1 MKKNL
6 INVFFNTED
15 NEDWVRISPTGTNK
29 THNCKFFFKEADIP
43 KNTEIDFLVVFNN
56 YKKIKNNIYNFYNT
70 LLLACEPPSIH
81 NYNLDY
87 INQFRWIVSSD
98 KKIKHKNKIYKT
110 TFFPWHV
117 GINRNLKFSNKNL
130 KFKKLYKMD
139 FKKKKLLSI
148 IQTNKSYCIEHDI
161 RNEILNKL
169 KQEFGKYI
177 EVFGRDYNYVSD
189 KLNALKNFSYH
200 VCIENYFGK
209 NFWTEKLSDPLV
221 TRTNPI
227 YLGCSNIS
235 DYFPKNNFFHLSK
248 HNDEKNLILIENI
261 IRKKSHKF
269 LCHKEREL
277 IFTKYN
283 ILTFLD
289 NFIKKNLSIKKKDIN
304 IFSERRK
311 KLLFFKKK
319 FKFI

>member
-1 MKKNL
+1 M
-6 INVFFNTED
+6 
-15 NEDWVRISPTGTNK
+15 G
-29 THNCKFFFKEADIP
+29 
-43 KNTEIDFLVVFNN
+43 
-56 YKKIKNNIYNFYNT
+56 
-70 LLLACEPPSIH
+70 
-81 NYNLDY
+81 
-87 INQFRWIVSSD
+87 
-98 KKIKHKNKIYKT
+98 
-110 TFFPWHV
+110 
-117 GINRNLKFSNKNL
+117 
-130 KFKKLYKMD
+130 

-161 RNEILNKL
+161 RNEILHKL

-189 KLNALKNFSYH
+189 KLNALKDFSYH

-221 TRTNPI
+221 TKTNPI
-227 YLGCSNIS
+227 YLGCSNIG

-248 HNDEKNLILIENI
+248 HNDEKNLVLIENI

-289 NFIKKNLSIKKKDIN
+289 NFIKKNLSTKKKYIN

-311 KLLFFKKK
+311 KLLFFKK